1 MALKLAINGFGRI
14 GRLVFR
20 EAMKHDEFEVVAV
33 NDLTDA
39 GQLAHLLKYDSVHG
53 IYDAEVN
60 ADEDSFVVN
69 GQRIKVYA
77 EKDPAQLPWG
87 ELGVDVVLECTG
99 HFRSMEE
106 VGKHIEAGA
115 KKAILSAPAKGAML
129 TFVMGVNHE
138 DYNPA
143 TDDVI
148 SNASCTT
155 NCLAPVA
162 KVLDEKFGI
171 ERGMMTTIHSYT
183 NDQRI
188 LDFPHS
194 DPRRARAGAV
204 SMIPTTTGAA
214 VAVSKVLPQLKDYN
228 ELPLVSIDYNG
239 NHHSSTVDGLSTMV
253 LENKMVKVL
262 AWGAFFMLN
271 KKTMKDIDVK
281 GKRVFV
287 RVDFN
292 VPMADGAITD
302 ETRIRA
308 AIPTIEYLV
317 EQGAKVILASHLGRP
332 KGEVKE
338 DMCLTA
344 AGVRLAQLMGK
355 PVTKLDESIGQVVEE
370 AVASMHDGDL
380 LLMENV
386 RFHAGEEKN
395 DPTLAQQFAQL
406 ADIYMYCKALSNP
419 EHPFTAIIGGAKV
432 KDKIGVIESLL
443 EKVDHLIIGGGLS
456 FTFIKAQGYDIGKS
470 LLEEDKIELAKS
482 FIEKA
487 KAKGV
492 QLHMPV
498 DAVVANEFSQDAE
511 TQIVNVDAIPADWMG
526 LDIGPKTAANYAEVI
541 KNSKLIIWNGP
552 MGVFEMDKFA
562 NGTKKVAD
570 AMATTAGYTV
580 IGGGDSAAAVEKFE
594 VADKMDHISTGG
606 GASLELME
614 GKELPGI
621 VALNDK

>member
-1 MALKLAINGFGRI
+1 MGESK
-14 GRLVFR
+14 
-20 EAMKHDEFEVVAV
+20 EF
-33 NDLTDA
+33 
-39 GQLAHLLKYDSVHG
+39 
-53 IYDAEVN
+53 
-60 ADEDSFVVN
+60 
-69 GQRIKVYA
+69 
-77 EKDPAQLPWG
+77 
-87 ELGVDVVLECTG
+87 
-99 HFRSMEE
+99 
-106 VGKHIEAGA
+106 
-115 KKAILSAPAKGAML
+115 
-129 TFVMGVNHE
+129 
-138 DYNPA
+138 
-143 TDDVI
+143 
-148 SNASCTT
+148 TT
-155 NCLAPVA
+155 KNF
-162 KVLDEKFGI
+162 EG
-171 ERGMMTTIHSYT
+171 G
-183 NDQRI
+183 
-188 LDFPHS
+188 
-194 DPRRARAGAV
+194 
-204 SMIPTTTGAA
+204 
-214 VAVSKVLPQLKDYN
+214 
-228 ELPLVSIDYNG
+228 
-239 NHHSSTVDGLSTMV
+239 
-253 LENKMVKVL
+253 
-262 AWGAFFMLN
+262 FFMLN

-292 VPMADGAITD
+292 VPMADGVITD

-338 DMCLTA
+338 DMRLTA
-344 AGVRLAQLMGK
+344 VGVRLAELMAK

-370 AVASMHDGDL
+370 AVANMQNGDMIL
-380 LLMENV
+380 LENV

-395 DPTLAQQFAQL
+395 DPALAEQFAKL
-406 ADIYMYCKALSNP
+406 ADVYVNDAFGAAHRAHASTEGIAKHIPAVSGFLMQKELDVLGKALSNP
-419 EHPFTAIIGGAKV
+419 ERPFTAIIGGAKV

-470 LLEEDKIELAKS
+470 LLEEDKIDLAKS

-487 KAKGV
+487 KEKGV

-498 DAVVANEFSQDAE
+498 DAVVANEFSKDAE
-511 TQIVNVDAIPADWMG
+511 TQIVGVDAIPADWMG

-541 KNSKLIIWNGP
+541 KDSKLIIWNGP

-562 NGTKKVAD
+562 NGTKTVAD
-570 AMATTAGYTV
+570 AMATTTGYTV